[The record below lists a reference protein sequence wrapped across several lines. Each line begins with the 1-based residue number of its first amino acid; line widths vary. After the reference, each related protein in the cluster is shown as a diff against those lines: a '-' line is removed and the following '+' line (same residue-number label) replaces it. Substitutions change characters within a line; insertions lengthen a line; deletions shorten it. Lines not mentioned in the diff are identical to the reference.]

1 MYTWKSG
8 FVLAHLGG
16 AFIKVKIKKTV
27 KWLVIALLLLLMVG
41 LFRPTWT
48 PKISGENGI
57 SELREVEVN
66 KSSLEIMVRGN
77 NRNNPIVLFVHGGPC
92 CSEIP
97 YVTKYQD
104 LLEQHGPP

>member
-77 NRNNPIVLFVHGGPC
+77 NRNNPIVLFVHGGP
-92 CSEIP
+92 
-97 YVTKYQD
+97 
-104 LLEQHGPP
+104 